1 MTAAAAVPGRRY
13 RLGAEELLELGRARS
28 PQYVAERQ
36 PFLASRLRKP
46 MLRQTPQ
53 REPESIF
60 ILDILGSV
68 AGFVADGLSL
78 ALGALGTLVDLPLGI
93 LSQGVDVAFNGLAG
107 LFSGIPGIG
116 GFLSQILLLGGSL
129 IKFGLSVP
137 GLLLHGLGNIMG
149 GVAKFLKG
157 EGSEGKNQD
166 DIDEAKEE
174 IISKAPPGLKEN
186 VKKILDASGV
196 TGGNL
201 TPSVGSSGTPRP
213 DGGTPVNGGAGGP
226 GTPGDLTSVPS
237 TDLETVLAIGVPAVG
252 AIALIA
258 ALA

>member
-1 MTAAAAVPGRRY
+1 VTAAVAVPRRRY
-13 RLGAEELLELGRARS
+13 RLGAEELLELGRARN
-28 PQYVAERQ
+28 PQPVAERK

-53 REPESIF
+53 RAPESVF
-60 ILDILGSV
+60 ILDVLGSV

-107 LFSGIPGIG
+107 LFGGIPGIG

-157 EGSEGKNQD
+157 ENSEGKNQD
-166 DIDEAKEE
+166 NLDGAKEE
-174 IISKAPPGLKEN
+174 IISKAPPGLKDN

-201 TPSVGSSGTPRP
+201 TPNVGSTGTPRP
-213 DGGTPVNGGAGGP
+213 DV
-226 GTPGDLTSVPS
+226 GTPGAPGAPGAVMPGDVSAAPS
-237 TDLETVLAIGVPAVG
+237 TDLETALAIGVPAVG